1 MFHDLR
7 SRLRLQIVA
16 CLVPLTLT
24 AVSCGGVGTSRET
37 ARDQATTV
45 TCDRINACGKIGPG
59 GTYTSADM
67 CQIMQ
72 KSFWEGA
79 WPAAECDGKIDG
91 ANLDVCLSSISAT
104 DCAGGLDVL
113 LTLGKCGKV
122 KVCGATAD
130 GGT

>member
-1 MFHDLR
+1 MFHDDLNR
-7 SRLRLQIVA
+7 RLRLLVS
-16 CLVPLTLT
+16 LVPLALT

-45 TCDRINACGKIGPG
+45 SCDRVRTCGKIGPG
-59 GTYTSADM
+59 GTYTSDDM

-79 WPAAECDGKIDG
+79 WPAAECDGKIDVSKL
-91 ANLDVCLSSISAT
+91 NVCLQSISAT
-104 DCAGGLDVL
+104 DCEGGLDLL

-122 KVCGATAD
+122 NVCGAPAD

>member
-1 MFHDLR
+1 MFHDDQKP
-7 SRLRLQIVA
+7 RLRILVS
-16 CLVPLTLT
+16 LVPLALA

-37 ARDQATTV
+37 ARDQATSV
-45 TCDRINACGKIGPG
+45 SCDRVSMCGKIGPG

-79 WPAAECDGKIDG
+79 WPAAECDGKIDVS
-91 ANLDVCLSSISAT
+91 NLNVCLQSISAT
-104 DCAGGLDVL
+104 DCEGGLDLL
-113 LTLGKCGKV
+113 LTLGKCGKA
-122 KVCGATAD
+122 KVCGTTAD

>member
-1 MFHDLR
+1 MFHDLTLK
-7 SRLRLQIVA
+7 LRVLA
-16 CLVPLTLT
+16 CLVPLSLT
-24 AVSCGGVGTSRET
+24 AVSCGAVGTSRET
-37 ARDQATTV
+37 ARDQATSV
-45 TCDRINACGKIGPG
+45 SCDRLNMCGKIGPG

-79 WPAAECDGKIDG
+79 WPAADCDGKIDG
-91 ANLDVCLSSISAT
+91 SNLNVCLNSISAT
-104 DCAGGLDVL
+104 DCAGLDVL

-122 KVCGATAD
+122 KVCGAPAD